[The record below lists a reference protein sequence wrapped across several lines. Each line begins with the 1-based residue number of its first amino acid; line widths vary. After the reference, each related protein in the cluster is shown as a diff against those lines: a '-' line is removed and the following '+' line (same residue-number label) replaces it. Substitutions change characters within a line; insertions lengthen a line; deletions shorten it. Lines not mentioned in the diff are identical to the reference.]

1 MSFEPQR
8 IARYGKKRKDKQEEI
23 FGSTDE
29 MMLLADLA
37 TSPASQGRGYGS
49 ALVRTMAG
57 IVSVCALGLL
67 INTDFASGGCTGT
80 YSVPYVQQ
88 LRQYRVLQ
96 LSGFCGERE
105 DYSGR

>member
-1 MSFEPQR
+1 MSSDPQR
-8 IARYGKKRKDKQEEI
+8 IARYGKKRKETQEEI

-67 INTDFASGGCTGT
+67 NITDFISGGCAGT
-80 YSVPYVQQ
+80 YAVPYIQQ
-88 LRQYRVLQ
+88 LCEYRFL
-96 LSGFCGERE
+96 
-105 DYSGR
+105 